1 MLMICVMS
9 TLLVLLVE
17 EPIVTC
23 TGHRMYFFASNSTF
37 GAIVAEN
44 LLSLR
49 STSPT

>member
-23 TGHRMYFFASNSTF
+23 TGHRMYFTF

-44 LLSLR
+44 LVSLLS
-49 STSPT
+49 SPPT

>member
-23 TGHRMYFFASNSTF
+23 TGHRMYFFASNS
-37 GAIVAEN
+37 VAEN
-44 LLSLR
+44 LVSLLS
-49 STSPT
+49 SPPT